1 MPVRLAVQSKLS
13 SSLPYTEV
21 QPSASNFSA
30 LRRVCAFTLSV
41 DVLVRVDANMGLRP
55 VDDHLGRVHI
65 CDFGP
70 LARRAV
76 GCDSLRQSRERE
88 SCESQC
94 RRTAPFSRDL
104 LEHGVITS
112 ETFPPLALAASF
124 RRRRCTARR

>member
-65 CDFGP
+65 CDFDFDS

-76 GCDSLRQSRERE
+76 A
-88 SCESQC
+88 
-94 RRTAPFSRDL
+94 RTCTLTYTAFYNGDRISVKQFFKFS
-104 LEHGVITS
+104 
-112 ETFPPLALAASF
+112 
-124 RRRRCTARR
+124 